1 MSPDATWFHLSNC
14 FPFFLAISHH
24 PKPNK
29 PNKKGKQ
36 IVDFCWWKISQTTT
50 CHVKKLY
57 ERWDVLHINCLAG
70 FLPSTVFLQS
80 SRSELDAGLHAA
92 ILHAGG
98 VGKRFSGPYCLIL
111 GRFGNRIENHSD
123 VFFDIIMDI
132 FCRAMQI
139 VVVSH
144 EFFKDINL
152 FQLIEQMSKKVDV
165 EQQPVFDQSCFEPFF
180 LGGRTCQ

>member
-1 MSPDATWFHLSNC
+1 MIGSLECIYIYLYIHMYIYIQWIQLMFYDNGTWFHLSNC

-24 PKPNK
+24 PKSNK

-92 ILHAGG
+92 ILHAGD
-98 VGKRFSGPYCLIL
+98 VGKRFSGLFVLSY
-111 GRFGNRIENHSD
+111 FGKVWNSP
-123 VFFDIIMDI
+123 
-132 FCRAMQI
+132 
-139 VVVSH
+139 H
-144 EFFKDINL
+144 EI
-152 FQLIEQMSKKVDV
+152 
-165 EQQPVFDQSCFEPFF
+165 
-180 LGGRTCQ
+180 G